1 MMFDEDGIAGR
12 RYGNQG
18 PAAGSGT
25 TSARRAFGVPYE
37 SITFSTATRG
47 RAELTITLAAQPV
60 FELATST
67 PVSRRLRRSIR
78 RCGERA
84 LFKRR
89 TLELEDLR
97 RIDALTLQHGM
108 ELLRLGP
115 GDCGI
120 IPAFWRSLTENR
132 ESYALR
138 CAEAQHSPN
147 RDSLLLEV
155 VGGPDQAPI
164 DVIDDILG
172 RFETGTRGL
181 ILHIVPDVGAALRLR
196 GARISCVAIDFAG
209 VAHEGA
215 RDWQSAVDLIAAARQ
230 TCSRVLLINLRPER
244 ALGAQAAGA
253 THAVFASLEP
263 RTV

>member
-1 MMFDEDGIAGR
+1 MFDEDGNAR
-12 RYGNQG
+12 RYGTPRSAPG
-18 PAAGSGT
+18 AGAAPS
-25 TSARRAFGVPYE
+25 RQAFGAPYE
-37 SITFSTATRG
+37 SITFSTATRA
-47 RAELTITLAAQPV
+47 RTDLTITLAAQPV

-78 RCGERA
+78 RCGEPA
-84 LFKRR
+84 LFERK
-89 TLELEDLR
+89 TLDLDDLG
-97 RIDALTLQHGM
+97 RIDALTLEHGM

-138 CAEAQHSPN
+138 CTEAQHSPHPG
-147 RDSLLLEV
+147 SLLVEV
-155 VGGPDQAPI
+155 VGGPEQAPI
-164 DVIDDILG
+164 EVLDDILG

-181 ILHIVPDVGAALRLR
+181 ILHIVPDVDTVLRLR
-196 GARISCVAIDFAG
+196 GARVSCLAIDFAG
-209 VAHEGA
+209 VAHDGA
-215 RDWQSAVDLIAAARQ
+215 RDWQAAVDLIAAARQ
-230 TCSRVLLINLRPER
+230 TCGQILLINLRPER